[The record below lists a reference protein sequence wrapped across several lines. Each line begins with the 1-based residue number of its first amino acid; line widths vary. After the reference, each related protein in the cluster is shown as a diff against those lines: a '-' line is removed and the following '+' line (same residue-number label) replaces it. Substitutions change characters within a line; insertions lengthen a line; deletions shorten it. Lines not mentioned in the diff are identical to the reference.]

1 MARALLLSAPRRSD
15 VIWSDQARI
24 GDRKTH
30 VNWSDQLL
38 TSNFFGRIIGA
49 RNSARATAAALRVS
63 IGDS

>member
-1 MARALLLSAPRRSD
+1 MARTFCCRRRAVQT
-15 VIWSDQARI
+15 VIWSDQGRI